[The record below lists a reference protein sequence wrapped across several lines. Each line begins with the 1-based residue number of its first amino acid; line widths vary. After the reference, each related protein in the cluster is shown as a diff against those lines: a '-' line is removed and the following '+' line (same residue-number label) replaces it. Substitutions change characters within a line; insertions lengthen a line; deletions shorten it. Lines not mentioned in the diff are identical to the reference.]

1 MGSCFLLL
9 IFTPLESNQL
19 THVLIPGLGGGGAL
33 PYERSWM
40 LVVSSGCKFRPL
52 VSLREFQAK
61 RHYILPQRSFSGL
74 QAKKYKKNYIFNSF
88 YLLDLCNQSFLGV
101 TKGWVIPSWSP
112 LGNSKLQTSIPAPFV
127 WEFPRDSDHYVRCM
141 YYVTWCLKRYTNHK
155 IARNKFPLKN
165 TKFPR
170 ISAREFISNFS

>member
-19 THVLIPGLGGGGAL
+19 THVLIPGLGGGAL

-74 QAKKYKKNYIFNSF
+74 QAKKYKKIIFSIRF
-88 YLLDLCNQSFLGV
+88 IYSIYVIKVFQGSQKVGSSPVGLLQ
-101 TKGWVIPSWSP
+101 VIQNFRRASAS
-112 LGNSKLQTSIPAPFV
+112 PFV